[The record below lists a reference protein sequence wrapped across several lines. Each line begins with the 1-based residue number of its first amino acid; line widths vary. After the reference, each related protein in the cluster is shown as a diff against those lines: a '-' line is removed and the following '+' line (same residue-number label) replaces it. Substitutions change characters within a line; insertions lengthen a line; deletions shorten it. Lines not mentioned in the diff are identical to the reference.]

1 MAESLGNSY
10 APNGRAALAPVKLA
24 LAKQQPGKLS
34 YAATGRGTMTL
45 SDALRKVAMELRHR
59 TRVAAL
65 RPPYC

>member
-34 YAATGRGTMTL
+34 YAATGRGTLPSGML
-45 SDALRKVAMELRHR
+45 GARDAMELRDR

-65 RPPYC
+65 RPPYY